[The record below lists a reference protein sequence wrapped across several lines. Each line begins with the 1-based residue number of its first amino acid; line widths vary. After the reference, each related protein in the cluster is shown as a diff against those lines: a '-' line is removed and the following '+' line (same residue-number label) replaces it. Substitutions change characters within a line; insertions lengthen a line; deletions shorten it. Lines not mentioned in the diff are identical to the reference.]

1 MHIQLSKFCCVF
13 FSSRRRHTR
22 YWRDWSSDV
31 CSSDLR
37 AELVAENTVESESR
51 LENLE
56 ELMNAAR
63 EYERVEPEPTLAGFL
78 QEQALYSEQDALS
91 GEGGRVALMRSE
103 EHTSELQSRQY
114 LVCRL
119 LLEKKKK
126 TLI

>member
-1 MHIQLSKFCCVF
+1 MSYVYFFF

-31 CSSDLR
+31 CSSDLTICFSFFS
-37 AELVAENTVESESR
+37 LFSTVPVDISCVVS
-51 LENLE
+51 
-56 ELMNAAR
+56 
-63 EYERVEPEPTLAGFL
+63 T
-78 QEQALYSEQDALS
+78 ALFFPIYSSSIFMLLHRQS
-91 GEGGRVALMRSE
+91 QNYNIRSE

-126 TLI
+126 QYTYHMSELHSRL